1 MTYFGFLA
9 RFLLIPIL
17 LFGLL
22 LAIRGRRSGSQPFWS
37 KERAV
42 FVITLHVAIALLYTT
57 PWDNYLVATGVWWYD
72 PALVSGLIIGWVPIE
87 EYTFFI
93 LQPILTSLFLLLL
106 LHSRAAESETE
117 TAGVSTRLAATAV
130 VGMLWLA
137 AVAILLVGW
146 QPGTYLGL
154 ELGWALPPIM
164 LQLIFG
170 ADILWRYRRP
180 VLLSLL
186 LPTLYLAAADTL
198 AINIGVWT
206 IDPAQSLHL
215 LLLGILPLEELIF
228 FLLTNTLIVFGVTL
242 SLAPESAQ
250 RFRDVRSR
258 LSSVQNRL
266 ARKMAV

>member
-9 RFLLIPIL
+9 RFLLVPIL
-17 LFGLL
+17 LFALL
-22 LAIRGRRSGSQPFWS
+22 LAIRWRRSRPQPFWS
-37 KERAV
+37 KERAI
-42 FVITLHVAIALLYTT
+42 FVILLHVAIALLYTT

-87 EYTFFI
+87 EYTFFF

-106 LHSRAAESETE
+106 LGGRAGEPGLEGGGT
-117 TAGVSTRLAATAV
+117 STRLGATAIA
-130 VGMLWLA
+130 GALWLA
-137 AVAILLVGW
+137 AVVILLLGW

-186 LPTLYLAAADTL
+186 LPTLYLAAADAL
-198 AINIGVWT
+198 AITVGIWT

-215 LLLGILPLEELIF
+215 LLLGVLPLEELLF

-242 SLAPESAQ
+242 SLAPESTQ
-250 RFRDVRSR
+250 RLRDLRSR
-258 LSSVQNRL
+258 VSSVQSRL